1 MSALVL
7 ATQRTAQPQGPI
19 AVDYG
24 NPLARGLVF
33 AINPA
38 AGGVNLARS
47 NWPSVNT
54 ELVRSTS
61 ASVLISSGAANYSQS
76 INNANGL
83 TLFSILRSRDASQ
96 YLFGDGE
103 RAILSARNAS
113 NQGWTWSRAQAADI
127 GGGKGNATRQAFTL
141 NGVAAYSEANS
152 TIESFADVPVA
163 LRYNKSTGVISW
175 FSNGRKS
182 SSDTNGS
189 TGGTV
194 GGDLVFRRQ
203 GPYANNLLPYIDK
216 TGLTLVFERALS
228 DAEISSISANPWQ
241 LFKPVERRIWV
252 PASAG
257 DPTYATA
264 SASSA
269 FSVRGFASA
278 SQASAWSVRAHVG
291 AAGAADWSV
300 RNHAAQTA
308 PASYTIRNFA
318 GASGAASFS
327 ARNHASA
334 SASAAFSVLAAGL
347 VSATASAAWTVRNHT
362 TASRSAAAS
371 VRNFA
376 SASAASAF
384 SVLTSGLVTA
394 SRSAAWSVRNAVTA
408 SAPAAFSVR
417 NYASRL
423 QAGAWSVRSA
433 VDSTRSAAWSVT
445 AYVWHTTGAAW
456 SVDGDGDTS
465 TWPAKAVR
473 AVVPATFGRLVVP
486 AIDAT
491 ATVPAAET
499 RAIVPATG
507 DDMQPIKT
515 IEQYRQDRA
524 TYKIDFDAKFLASTG
539 DTAQTLKAVGHDPG
553 ISVTSQ
559 VPVGGPLS
567 SGVVHV
573 AVDDPEATGDYKV
586 WAQIRTV
593 GGDERTGVIVVRVE
607 DL

>member
-103 RAILSARNAS
+103 RSILSARNAS
-113 NQGWTWSRAQAADI
+113 NQGWTWSRSGAADI
-127 GGGKGNATRQAFTL
+127 GGSRGNATRQAFTL
-141 NGVAAYSEANS
+141 NGIAAYSEANA

-163 LRYNKSTGVISW
+163 LRYVKSTGVISW

-182 SSDTNGS
+182 SNDTNGS

-203 GPYANNLLPYIDK
+203 GPYANNLQPYIDK

-228 DAEISSISANPWQ
+228 DEEIAAISANPWQ

-252 PASAG
+252 PASTG
-257 DPTYATA
+257 GPTYATA

-269 FSVRGFASA
+269 FSVRGFVSA

-291 AAGAADWSV
+291 ASGASAWSV
-300 RNHAAQTA
+300 RNHATHTA
-308 PASYTIRNFA
+308 TASYIVRNF
-318 GASGAASFS
+318 
-327 ARNHASA
+327 ASA

-362 TASRSAAAS
+362 TASASAASS

-376 SASAASAF
+376 SASATSAF
-384 SVLTSGLVTA
+384 SVLASGLVTA
-394 SRSAAWSVRNAVTA
+394 SLSAAWSVRNAAAA

-417 NYASRL
+417 NYASSL
-423 QAGAWSVRSA
+423 QAGSWSVRSA
-433 VDSTRSAAWSVT
+433 VAATRSAAWSVT

-456 SVDGDGDTS
+456 SVDGS
-465 TWPAKAVR
+465 AAPWPAGRADPQHL
-473 AVVPATFGRLVVP
+473 AVVPFAGVR
-486 AIDAT
+486 AM
-491 ATVPAAET
+491 VPAADLRAAVPFHGV
-499 RAIVPATG
+499 RAIV
-507 DDMQPIKT
+507 Q
-515 IEQYRQDRA
+515 QD
-524 TYKIDFDAKFLASTG
+524 T
-539 DTAQTLKAVGHDPG
+539 P
-553 ISVTSQ
+553 
-559 VPVGGPLS
+559 
-567 SGVVHV
+567 
-573 AVDDPEATGDYKV
+573 
-586 WAQIRTV
+586 
-593 GGDERTGVIVVRVE
+593 
-607 DL
+607 